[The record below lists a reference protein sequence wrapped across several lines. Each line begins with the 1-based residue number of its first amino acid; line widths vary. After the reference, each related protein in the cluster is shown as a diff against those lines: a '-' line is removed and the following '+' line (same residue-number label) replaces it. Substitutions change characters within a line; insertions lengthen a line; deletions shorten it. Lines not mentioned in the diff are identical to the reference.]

1 MPKILCIPLYVP
13 NAIQMPCSSHILLRS
28 RIFLR
33 ASSSQARLKATHG
46 ALGNFEANPSCKSLG
61 FWFGVRCLSPVL
73 ERVVHF
79 GYPGRTGSD
88 CPRKKIEA

>member
-46 ALGNFEANPSCKSLG
+46 ALGEFRGQSKLQELG
-61 FWFGVRCLSPVL
+61 LLVRCALS
-73 ERVVHF
+73 ESNIGESRAFRV
-79 GYPGRTGSD
+79 SQSN
-88 CPRKKIEA
+88 RK